1 MNDRPT
7 GNTQVTAASRLV
19 TDYLTAYTSGN
30 VAKALA
36 LVSADVSFRR
46 QDQEAVGKEALS
58 DLIGHVAPIARGMH
72 MLHQWADGDDVCSVY
87 LFDIDAPAGPVSLL
101 VGEWNTVR
109 NGEVASS
116 LMAFDTGV
124 FTSHAPPTARIVDPV
139 CGMVIESTS
148 RAPHRRFGVRDYF
161 FCSPVCVQRFDAEPV
176 RFQAAVDVPGP
187 VAGGDRS

>member
-1 MNDRPT
+1 MNDRAT
-7 GNTQVTAASRLV
+7 GNTQVTGASQLV
-19 TDYLTAYTSGN
+19 TEYLTAYTSGN
-30 VAKALA
+30 IAKALA

-46 QDQEAVGKEALS
+46 QDQEAVGKQALS
-58 DLIGHVAPIARGMH
+58 DLIGHVAPIARGMQ

-124 FTSHAPPTARIVDPV
+124 FTSPPSSAAGIVDPV
-139 CGMVIESTS
+139 CGMTVDITS
-148 RAPHRRFGVRDYF
+148 RAPHRSVGGRDYV
-161 FCSPVCVQRFDAEPV
+161 FCGAVCAQRFDAEPD
-176 RFQAAVDVPGP
+176 RFQAAVDAPGS